1 MNKYTFYMLLLTISG
16 IAGNYAADNIKKTLF
31 EKPVET
37 NAKENANDKEKINQ
51 EKKSENGKAS
61 AHAYLS
67 YSQGHLNFGEFSEER
82 VEEFLQYMKKDGRL
96 NPVMAHSIK
105 DKTKDK
111 DKNIGQE
118 LIFLKKFKKAVR
130 FQQKEELK
138 KLREEI
144 NKKEDSSPILM
155 AIVLGGVAM
164 GASAVLVVGA
174 AFILSRR

>member
-37 NAKENANDKEKINQ
+37 NAKENNNDKEKINQ
-51 EKKSENGKAS
+51 EKKSENNKPS
-61 AHAYLS
+61 ARAYLS

-96 NPVMAHSIK
+96 NPIISHSIK

-144 NKKEDSSPILM
+144 SKKEDSYPILM
-155 AIVLGGVAM
+155 AIIQGVAM
-164 GASAVLVVGA
+164 GTSAVVMFGVGA
-174 AFILSRR
+174 IIFRR